1 MDSYFTPDFLKFFL
15 PLAGGVIAWF
25 LNERRKRAWEE
36 YQKKEE
42 HYRELVRTVRGFYV
56 ETSDPKLKNEF
67 LEQLKQCWLYCPDE
81 VITNGYTFLNSVHA
95 QKTSTDEDRE
105 RTLGDFIVAIRRDL
119 LSRKITR
126 RTKLLGKDYQH
137 LRVN

>member
-81 VITNGYTFLNSVHA
+81 VITTFLNSVHA